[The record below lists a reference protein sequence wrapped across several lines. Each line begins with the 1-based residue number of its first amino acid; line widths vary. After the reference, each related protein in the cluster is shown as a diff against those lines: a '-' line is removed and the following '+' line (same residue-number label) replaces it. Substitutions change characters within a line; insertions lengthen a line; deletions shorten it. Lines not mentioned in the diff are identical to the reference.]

1 MRKLFLTM
9 ALAFVA
15 MVSSAQFMVVTTIDQ
30 PEEGADWEMSKITD
44 NIGIGYQLN
53 DNITVGAVKNGED
66 YDLWGRYK
74 INFLYISVQAPTDST
89 MMDNMTV
96 GVGYSLK
103 VWNDLYVEP
112 NYSLPLNE
120 DAEGNREGTLKLG
133 VAYRF

>member
-1 MRKLFLTM
+1 MKKLFLTM
-9 ALAFVA
+9 TLAFIA
-15 MVSSAQFMVVTTIDQ
+15 MVSSAQFIVVTTIDQ
-30 PEEGADWEMSKITD
+30 PEEGADWEMSNITD

-53 DNITVGAVKNGED
+53 DKITVGAVKNGED

-74 INFLYISVQAPTDST
+74 INFLYVSVQVPTDST
-89 MMDNMTV
+89 MMDNINI

-103 VWNDLYVEP
+103 VWDNLYVEP
-112 NYSLPLNE
+112 NYSMPLKE